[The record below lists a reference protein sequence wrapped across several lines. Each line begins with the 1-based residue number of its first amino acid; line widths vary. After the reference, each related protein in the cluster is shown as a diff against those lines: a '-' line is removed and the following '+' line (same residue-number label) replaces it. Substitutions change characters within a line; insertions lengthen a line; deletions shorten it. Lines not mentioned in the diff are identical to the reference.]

1 MQYRLPPVCRDL
13 VDLQCGVIS
22 RQQAILGGMDPDVVA
37 RLVRS
42 GRWQRLQRGSY
53 AVFTGTPPR
62 EAQLW
67 AALHGAGPGAVLS
80 HQTAAE
86 LFRLIDSRSS
96 LIHVTVPAPRHID
109 RAAGVVIHRS
119 TRLDDARHPS
129 LLPPRTR
136 IEETVL
142 DLVQQAAAFR
152 RRLQLGLQRLPT
164 TAYHGWPAAAAMEL
178 RKKARWRGE
187 LAGGAGGY
195 RGGRAFAAGV
205 PVRARRR
212 AAARPAGGRPPGPG
226 SRRGYLDNL
235 YEEYQVC
242 VELDGR
248 TAHPD
253 DRRWQDIHRDNA
265 AAAEGQVT
273 LRYSWADI
281 AQRACPTGW
290 EVGTTLSTQR
300 GWPGPH
306 PPRAPTALRGSLR
319 PGLGALYA
327 EKSPRSRSEV
337 GVQAVHQAGGTDRAG
352 EWADD

>member
-42 GRWQRLQRGSY
+42 GRWQRLQRGAY

-62 EAQLW
+62 EARLW

-86 LFRLIDSRSS
+86 LFRLLDQPSS
-96 LIHVTVPAPRHID
+96 LIHVTVPAARHID
-109 RAAGVVIHRS
+109 RAAGVIIHRS
-119 TRLDDARHPS
+119 ARLDDARHPS

-142 DLVQQAAAFR
+142 DLVQQAAAFDAAFNWACSACQ
-152 RRLQLGLQRLPT
+152 RRLT
-164 TAYHGWPAAAAMEL
+164 TAGRLAAAMEL

-187 LAGGAGGY
+187 LAGALADIGEGVHSLLEY
-195 RGGRAFAAGV
+195 RYVRDVERRHGLPAAGRQA
-205 PVRARRR
+205 RA
-212 AAARPAGGRPPGPG
+212 
-226 SRRGYLDNL
+226 RRGYLDNL

-248 TAHPD
+248 AAHPD

-265 AAAEGQVT
+265 AAADGQVT
-273 LRYSWADI
+273 LRYNWADI
-281 AQRACPTGW
+281 AQRACPTSW
-290 EVGTTLSTQR
+290 EVGTTLLQR
-300 GWPGPH
+300 GWPGPIRRCPCC
-306 PPRAPTALRGSLR
+306 PPCR
-319 PGLGALYA
+319 
-327 EKSPRSRSEV
+327 
-337 GVQAVHQAGGTDRAG
+337 
-352 EWADD
+352 